1 MPQPDQVTSPFYA
14 ESQSNIQQDDLLL
27 QPDYFHGELN
37 ASEDSSEWQEFALLQ
52 LPTRA
57 DF

>member
-14 ESQSNIQQDDLLL
+14 ESHTNLQQDDFVL

-37 ASEDSSEWQEFALLQ
+37 AGEDGVEWQEFALLQ
-52 LPTRA
+52 LPGSGG
-57 DF
+57 

>member
-14 ESQSNIQQDDLLL
+14 ESQTNFQQDDLLL

-37 ASEDSSEWQEFALLQ
+37 AGEDSVEWQEFASLQ
-52 LPTRA
+52 LPVHK
-57 DF
+57 D

>member
-14 ESQSNIQQDDLLL
+14 ESQPNQQHEDLLL

-37 ASEDSSEWQEFALLQ
+37 AGEDSLEWQEFALLQ
-52 LPTRA
+52 LPGNGG
-57 DF
+57 

>member
-27 QPDYFHGELN
+27 QPDYFYGELN
-37 ASEDSSEWQEFALLQ
+37 AGEDSSEWQEFALLKQ
-52 LPTRA
+52 PNRA